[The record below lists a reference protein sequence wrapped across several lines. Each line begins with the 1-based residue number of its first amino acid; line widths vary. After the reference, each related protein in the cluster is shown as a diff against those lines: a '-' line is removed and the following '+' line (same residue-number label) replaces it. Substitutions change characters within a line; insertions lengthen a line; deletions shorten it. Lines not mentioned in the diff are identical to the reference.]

1 MTKIARMI
9 VVAVVMKEVRVAKR
23 APAAVKQTTR
33 RLHLRKIK
41 NLLKENRMKAKFHK
55 PLLCKTIKL
64 PKIWMKMKVVKKK
77 TKVVKVSKMNKMR
90 KRKKQP
96 RKLKLKK
103 KFRMTVKIA
112 NLRQSL
118 HESPNELSS
127 QTRWMTT
134 FIQLWAK
141 AGQVKKQA

>member
-1 MTKIARMI
+1 MITKFR
-9 VVAVVMKEVRVAKR
+9 
-23 APAAVKQTTR
+23 
-33 RLHLRKIK
+33 
-41 NLLKENRMKAKFHK
+41 K
-55 PLLCKTIKL
+55 PLLYKTIKL

-77 TKVVKVSKMNKMR
+77 TKVVRVSKTSRMR
-90 KRKKQP
+90 KRKRSP
-96 RKLKLKK
+96 RKHKLKK
-103 KFRMTVKIA
+103 KFRTIVKIA
-112 NLRQSL
+112 LWQSL